1 MLKSDNT
8 VFSPMMATRS
18 GGPGVGIGTRI
29 SRGWRVTKLGF
40 SVIRAD
46 PEIMVYMLF
55 SGIMSM
61 IAAIGLL
68 VVTGGMGFFLE
79 NEESSLAVG
88 LAGTFIGY
96 MAVAVITVFWN
107 AAIIASAHHRLT
119 TGENPSFSYGINQAM
134 KRLPQIIVWGLISG
148 TVGILIRSIE
158 SLSESSNP
166 AVAALGMVV
175 SWILR
180 AAWWITTFFVVPMIV
195 LDNLGVGES
204 MSKSPELFKE
214 TWGENVVSMVG
225 TGLIGFLVTML
236 IVLVCLPLF
245 ALGDLGIGL
254 GILVIFGG
262 VILSTLFFSA
272 CESVNRASLYH
283 FAKTGQAPPLAEKY
297 GLGF

>member
-1 MLKSDNT
+1 
-8 VFSPMMATRS
+8 MMATKS
-18 GGPGVGIGTRI
+18 GGPRAGIGTRI

-79 NEESSLAVG
+79 GEESSQVVG
-88 LAGTFIGY
+88 LAGTFMSY

-107 AAIIASAHHRLT
+107 AAIIASAHQRLT
-119 TGENPSFSYGINQAM
+119 TGENPSFSYGIKQAT
-134 KRLPQIIVWGLISG
+134 KRLPQIILWGLISG

-158 SLSESSNP
+158 SLSESKNMG
-166 AVAALGMVV
+166 VAALGMVV

-195 LDNLGVGES
+195 LDNLGVGEICRRVRS
-204 MSKSPELFKE
+204 CSRRH
-214 TWGENVVSMVG
+214 GG
-225 TGLIGFLVTML
+225 RML
-236 IVLVCLPLF
+236 CQW
-245 ALGDLGIGL
+245 LGP
-254 GILVIFGG
+254 V
-262 VILSTLFFSA
+262 
-272 CESVNRASLYH
+272 
-283 FAKTGQAPPLAEKY
+283 
-297 GLGF
+297 